1 MKKAVRFN
9 IFKLIGWSLVFYLF
23 IFQPIINKNIYL
35 GIEVILVLCLFFSRQ
50 SLFADNF
57 RLLKLEYLFVG
68 LICGYAFLLD
78 ITHFEIVYL
87 DRFLA
92 SFFQGYFVSF
102 LFIYFISKSS
112 YLQENLSNTIITV
125 CFIACCITLA
135 AIMIPSVS
143 QFCINHAT
151 MDAKDRLQEL
161 YMEGSNE
168 QYRSYGLSESL
179 NFTYAYVLSV
189 IGCYLLSRKIKVYTP
204 IMLIMIIA
212 AIIFNARIAFV
223 PLMVALVY
231 LVLLRKKSVKGLVS
245 FAVIIIVSFLLI
257 KWVLS
262 IFPELKNEWGL
273 SFFTELYAFL
283 TGNDSGAIDTMTGS
297 MWVIPDNALDFIF
310 GTGKSI
316 YSAVKNSDV
325 GYILQL
331 NYGGITLLFMILFY
345 FIYISRRILHKLS
358 LGHWFTIIF
367 IVSIFVLNFK
377 GFYLAAIPGNRFL
390 TFLYVYYIYASRRG
404 IYELSPKQ
412 KLI

>member
-1 MKKAVRFN
+1 MKNGSCIK
-9 IFKLIGWSLVFYLF
+9 IIKLIGWSLLFYLF
-23 IFQPIINKNIYL
+23 IFQPIINKNIY
-35 GIEVILVLCLFFSRQ
+35 IATEFILVIWLYSRYQ
-50 SLFADNF
+50 SLYADNF
-57 RLLKLEYLFVG
+57 RLFKREYLFAG

-78 ITHFEIVYL
+78 ITNFEIVYL

-102 LFIYFISKSS
+102 LFIYLISKSS

-143 QFCINHAT
+143 QFCINYAT

-161 YMEGSNE
+161 YVEGSNK

-212 AIIFNARIAFV
+212 AVIFNARIAFV
-223 PLMVALVY
+223 PLMVALFY
-231 LVLLRKKSVKGLVS
+231 IVLLRKKSAKGLFS
-245 FAVIIIVSFLLI
+245 FAVVIVVSFLLI
-257 KWVLS
+257 KWAFS
-262 IFPELKNEWGL
+262 IFPELNNEWGL
-273 SFFTELYAFL
+273 SFFTEISAFL
-283 TGNDSGAIDTMTGS
+283 TGKESGTIDTITGS
-297 MWVIPDNALDFIF
+297 MWVIPDNGFELLF

-316 YSAVKNSDV
+316 FTAARNSDV

-331 NYGGITLLFMILFY
+331 NYGGIILLSIVLLY
-345 FIYISRRILHKLS
+345 FIYISRRMLRKLS
-358 LGHWFTIIF
+358 IHHWFAAIF
-367 IVSIFVLNFK
+367 IVSIFVLNIK

-404 IYELSPKQ
+404 VYDLSPRQ
-412 KLI
+412 RLI